1 MDWPV
6 VLSIASSGVSVASL
20 LVARR
25 ALDIARGAKNKARES
40 LRTAVYSV
48 EVNRRRLGL
57 PYDHDVVERY
67 EGNEG
72 LFSSMGV
79 GSWDGRRRKD
89 SDGIV
94 QSDDAVQVYADGTYR
109 IIPNSVAFSVLK
121 PVCCREHGT
130 CDDPECPYTGVLGSQ
145 RVRTSMVLCP
155 RTGDVYIDTGAD
167 VLERIPNARQALS
180 SSDQARSRAVDCEAV

>member
-72 LFSSMGV
+72 LFSSMGG

-109 IIPNSVAFSVLK
+109 IVPRTDSFSVLK
-121 PVCCREHGT
+121 PVFCRVHGT
-130 CDDPECPYTGVLGSQ
+130 CDDPSCPYAISAVVP
-145 RVRTSMVLCP
+145 RVRTSMVLLP
-155 RTGDVYIDTGAD
+155 RSGTAYIDTGED
-167 VLERIPNARQALS
+167 ELERIPNALQALVS
-180 SSDQARSRAVDCEAV
+180 SGRVQCRDSDRGAV